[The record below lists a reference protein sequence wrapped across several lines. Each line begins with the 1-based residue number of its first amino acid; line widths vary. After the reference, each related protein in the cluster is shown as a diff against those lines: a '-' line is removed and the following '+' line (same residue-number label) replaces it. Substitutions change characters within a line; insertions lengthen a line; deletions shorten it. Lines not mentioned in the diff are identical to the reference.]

1 MTPAST
7 RTEDVRPAGMSSSI
21 HARQRADR
29 HARVRARVVVVVVLL
44 HVAYV
49 LVPMLPCVLCRAVV
63 PWLLW
68 VPPLCVAVACI
79 SLHVTIRRWVARRHH
94 ARQFMPLPPGE
105 EV

>member
-1 MTPAST
+1 MTPVST
-7 RTEDVRPAGMSSSI
+7 RTEDARPAGVPSSI

-29 HARVRARVVVVVVLL
+29 HARVRARVVVVVALL

-63 PWLLW
+63 PWVLW

-79 SLHVTIRRWVARRHH
+79 ALYVMVRRWVARRRQ
-94 ARQFMPLPPGE
+94 ATQFMPLPPGE